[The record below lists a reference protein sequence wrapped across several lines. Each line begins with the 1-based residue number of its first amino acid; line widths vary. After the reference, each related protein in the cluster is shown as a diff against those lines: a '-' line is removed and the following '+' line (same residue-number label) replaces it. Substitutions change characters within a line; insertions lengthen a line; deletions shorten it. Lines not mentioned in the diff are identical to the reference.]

1 MPSFTAQ
8 EYASAQRMIILF
20 LRGLHEGR
28 SENTNQVKSEKRLPE
43 QIGNWLGHT
52 KSAERMKQGAPEC
65 IQRTTYV
72 KCHVTFCACAVIVKT
87 PTLAETDDGFSAF
100 SHATLSFG

>member
-1 MPSFTAQ
+1 MWMWAVVPSEPLCLHTQSLATAKNMQ

-87 PTLAETDDGFSAF
+87 P
-100 SHATLSFG
+100 

>member
-1 MPSFTAQ
+1 MWMWAVVPSEPLCLHTQSLATAKNMQ

-43 QIGNWLGHT
+43 QIGNWLGGLGI
-52 KSAERMKQGAPEC
+52 KVPEC
-65 IQRTTYV
+65 ITYQSQEAFGTEQV
-72 KCHVTFCACAVIVKT
+72 HLLQFIGSRVTERIR
-87 PTLAETDDGFSAF
+87 
-100 SHATLSFG
+100 